1 MIFEQRFEGGE
12 ELVLWMTREEYF
24 RQREEPEQRVNR
36 MCLVCLATARKS
48 VWVEQKEEGLKK
60 WVKSESSGG

>member
-12 ELVLWMTREEYF
+12 ELVLWMTREDYF
-24 RQREEPEQRVNR
+24 RQREQLEQRVNR

-48 VWVEQKEEGLKK
+48 VWV
-60 WVKSESSGG
+60 